1 MTPEDRDPLLVG
13 MYRSHPF
20 PGHQDKLQFAG
31 KRMQLRLYA
40 CGVQPEDYTDSRVLD
55 AGCGTGEYTCWF
67 ASQGAEAVGLDLST
81 ESLEQARRYADE
93 YNLDAARFV
102 EGSVLDLP
110 FGSESFDLVYC
121 TGVLHHTPAPFR
133 GFREL
138 YRVTR
143 PGGKVLVSLYNSWG
157 FWPRSLRWNVA
168 RILGG
173 ADLDRRVDWGRRLFP
188 FTSKKLVNDDL
199 EDPETLLY
207 DYFAAPRQSTHSVG
221 EVLKWFDRVGLNFQG
236 GFPPVRATNYPALF
250 RHEAYESIEEE
261 LKSPLYRLVAHVGD
275 LEMSRARPAFFERFL
290 SELMWLFAGV
300 DIFSMCGTKP
310 E

>member
-1 MTPEDRDPLLVG
+1 
-13 MYRSHPF
+13 
-20 PGHQDKLQFAG
+20 
-31 KRMQLRLYA
+31 
-40 CGVQPEDYTDSRVLD
+40 VQPEDYSDSRVLD
-55 AGCGTGEYTCWF
+55 AGCGTGEYACWF
-67 ASQGAEAVGLDLST
+67 ASQGAEVVGLDLSS
-81 ESLEQARRYADE
+81 ESLEQARHYADE
-93 YNLDAARFV
+93 YNLDGARFV

-110 FGSESFDLVYC
+110 FDSESFDLVYC

-138 YRVTR
+138 CRVTR

-157 FWPRSLRWNVA
+157 FLPRSLRWNIA
-168 RILGG
+168 RLLGG

-207 DYFAAPRQSTHSVG
+207 DYFAAPRQSTHSVS
-221 EVLKWFDRVGLNFQG
+221 EVLRWFDRVGLDFHG
-236 GFPPVRATNYPALF
+236 SFPPVRPTNYPALF
-250 RHEAYESIEEE
+250 RHEAYESIEDE
-261 LKSPLYRLVAHVGD
+261 LKSPLYRLVARVGN
-275 LEMSRARPAFFERFL
+275 LEMSRDRPASLERFL

-300 DIFSMCGTKP
+300 DIFSMGGTKP